1 MCLLAFLA
9 LFLTIVVS
17 VVMAVFSFS
26 LPVALLVVFL
36 AFVYWACTPEK
47 N

>member
-9 LFLTIVVS
+9 LFLTIVVT
-17 VVMAVFSFS
+17 VVMFVFSVGW
-26 LPVALLVVFL
+26 PVAVLIVFL
-36 AFVYWACTPEK
+36 AFVYWACIPEK